1 MDFYNKYSRKN
12 LFWLWKVFLPML
24 LFCKIFAA
32 KMIMLVFID
41 ILETKGYESLAT
53 KVDISVEMFDVA
65 TCFEGPILRVDVA
78 TDTDCLVNEVDE
90 ACGTSGVILQVD
102 VAANMVGLI
111 LTREVA
117 TSTKVERLWCKT
129 NIATHTQDL
138 QT

>member
-1 MDFYNKYSRKN
+1 MK
-12 LFWLWKVFLPML
+12 
-24 LFCKIFAA
+24 
-32 KMIMLVFID
+32 
-41 ILETKGYESLAT
+41 T
-53 KVDISVEMFDVA
+53 FDV
-65 TCFEGPILRVDVA
+65 TTYSEGPILRVHVA
-78 TDTDCLVNEVDE
+78 IDTTGLVNPIDE

>member
-53 KVDISVEMFDVA
+53 KADIIVETFDVA
-65 TCFEGPILRVDVA
+65 TYSKREVLRVGVA
-78 TDTDCLVNEVDE
+78 T
-90 ACGTSGVILQVD
+90 
-102 VAANMVGLI
+102 
-111 LTREVA
+111 
-117 TSTKVERLWCKT
+117 
-129 NIATHTQDL
+129 
-138 QT
+138 